1 MRISFKKNKKTKKT
15 DVDVMLEEQEK
26 KALEEKA
33 ATVLDQVKASSEDF
47 IEKLK
52 ARKRRWK

>member
-1 MRISFKKNKKTKKT
+1 MRISFKRNKKTKKT
-15 DVDVMLEEQEK
+15 DVNVTLEEQEK

-52 ARKRRWK
+52 ARKRR